1 MYVKNVTAID
11 ANVHW
16 LGGRETEIGTNLLL
30 SEGKS
35 AEFRPGRAVGES
47 TGNAQSLK
55 QKQTATALELC
66 LKHDKMEGWID
77 KINA

>member
-47 TGNAQSLK
+47 TGKAQ
-55 QKQTATALELC
+55 
-66 LKHDKMEGWID
+66 
-77 KINA
+77 